1 MFNDTVD
8 TIFTMIIIAFKDH
21 FCHHMIINKCMITIT
36 IQAAVP
42 RTLWA
47 KREHTRASLG
57 DQQLL
62 FSPGEE

>member
-1 MFNDTVD
+1 MTT
-8 TIFTMIIIAFKDH
+8 TIIP
-21 FCHHMIINKCMITIT
+21 
-36 IQAAVP
+36 AAVL

-62 FSPGEE
+62 FSPGEEGNYDDDDGDR